1 MNLTAQLKELADN
14 SVQRHPG
21 AAQEIMQNGITELI
35 ASKLVDKA
43 TKTGDTFPDFTL
55 PNAEGV
61 DVSLNSLLEKGKVVA
76 TFYRGGWCPYC
87 NLELKALQAA
97 LPEIKEKG
105 ASLIAIT
112 PETPDN
118 TLSTKEKNELDFEVL
133 TSANNELA
141 KSLNLVFE
149 LPSSLSA
156 LYSKFG
162 INLKE
167 NQGNDSNELPIAATY
182 IINQDRTVSYHF
194 LQEDYKLRADPS
206 EIVKAL

>member
-1 MNLTAQLKELADN
+1 MNLTEQLKELADN